1 MTPVT
6 KIFVV
11 LVCLFAFIF
20 TPLTIGFVAQS
31 YHWRTLAEQ
40 YQETITTMV
49 ATERATLSSAAS
61 AVSHYQAQR
70 EADRLRMRT
79 LENDISKL
87 EQRIDDL
94 IHNNEACD
102 ASRASWESS
111 AQTLSAQLKVI
122 NNHNQ
127 ALSEENSR
135 LTKSEQDLQARNLNL
150 QDRVE
155 ELSANS
161 VTLAQQ
167 LRQKIEEMT
176 AVRQENDQLRQ
187 SLQLGK
193 ASEVLT
199 SAVQPS
205 AQAGTPTKTGEI
217 RGSVTEVRS
226 TEGLASIDVGSS
238 AGVTEGMVMA
248 VIRNSEYICDL
259 IITDKVDPTQA
270 VGKIAMQGGSEI
282 RPGDTVIDERS
293 LMAR

>member
-31 YHWRTLAEQ
+31 YHWKTLATQ
-40 YQETITTMV
+40 YQDTITTMV
-49 ATERATLSSAAS
+49 ATERAALGSAAS

-70 EADRLRMRT
+70 ENDRLQMEA
-79 LENDISKL
+79 LKNDISKL
-87 EQRIDDL
+87 EQRIDQL
-94 IHNNEACD
+94 INEKEACD
-102 ASRASWESS
+102 ASRSSWESS
-111 AQTLSAQLKVI
+111 AQTLSAQIKVI

-127 ALSEENSR
+127 ALIEENAR
-135 LTKSEQDLQARNLNL
+135 LSNSEQELRARNLSL

-193 ASEVLT
+193 ASAALT
-199 SAVQPS
+199 SAAQPS
-205 AQAGTPTKTGEI
+205 ARAGTPSKISEI
-217 RGSVTEVRS
+217 RGSVTEVRA
-226 TEGLASIDVGSS
+226 TEGLASIDVGSA
-238 AGVTEGMVMA
+238 AGVSEGMVMA
-248 VIRNSEYICDL
+248 VIRNNEYICDL
-259 IITDKVDPTQA
+259 IITDKVDPTQS
-270 VGKIAMQGGSEI
+270 VGKIAVQGSKEI

>member
-1 MTPVT
+1 LTPVT

-31 YHWRTLAEQ
+31 YNWKALAEQ
-40 YQETITTMV
+40 YNTKMET
-49 ATERATLSSAAS
+49 ALANERATLASAAS
-61 AVSHYQAQR
+61 AISHYQDQR
-70 EADRLRMRT
+70 EKDRLRVQE
-79 LENDISKL
+79 LENNIAQL
-87 EQRIDDL
+87 EQLREQLTRDK
-94 IHNNEACD
+94 EASN
-102 ASRASWESS
+102 ASQADWERS

-122 NNHNQ
+122 NTHNQ
-127 ALSEENSR
+127 ALTEENGR
-135 LTKSEQDLQARNLNL
+135 LTKSEQDLQARNASL

-187 SLQLGK
+187 NLQLGK

-199 SAVQPS
+199 SAAQPS
-205 AQAGTPTKTGEI
+205 AKGTAPGAKSEI
-217 RGSVTEVRS
+217 RGSVTEVRAN
-226 TEGLASIDVGSS
+226 EGLASVDVGSA

-248 VIRNSEYICDL
+248 VIRDSDYICDL
-259 IITDKVDPTQA
+259 VITDKIDPTQA
-270 VGKIAMQGGSEI
+270 VGKIVIQGGKTV

>member
-31 YHWRTLAEQ
+31 YNWKELAEQ
-40 YQETITTMV
+40 YNSKMET
-49 ATERATLSSAAS
+49 ALANERATLASAAT
-61 AVSHYQAQR
+61 AVSHYQEQR
-70 EADRLRMRT
+70 EKDRLRAQE
-79 LENDISKL
+79 LEGRIAQL
-87 EQRIDDL
+87 EQQIQNL
-94 IHNNEACD
+94 ATEKKACD

-111 AQTLSAQLKVI
+111 AQTLSAQLEVI
-122 NNHNQ
+122 NTHNQ
-127 ALSEENSR
+127 ALIKENGQ
-135 LTKSEQDLQARNLNL
+135 LTKSEQDLQARNADL

-176 AVRQENDQLRQ
+176 AVRQENDDLRQ
-187 SLQLGK
+187 RLQLGK
-193 ASEVLT
+193 AGEALT
-199 SAVQPS
+199 SAARPS
-205 AQAGTPTKTGEI
+205 AQAGAPAPKSEI
-217 RGSVTEVRS
+217 RGSVTEVR
-226 TEGLASIDVGSS
+226 TNEGLASIDVGSS
-238 AGVTEGMVMA
+238 AGIMEGMVMA
-248 VIRNSEYICDL
+248 VVRGSDYICDL
-259 IITDKVDPTQA
+259 VITDKIDPTQA
-270 VGKIAMQGGSEI
+270 VGRIEVQDGKEI

>member
-70 EADRLRMRT
+70 ENDRLSMQS
-79 LENDISKL
+79 LKNEIAKL
-87 EQRIDDL
+87 EREKEQL
-94 IHNNEACD
+94 AHEKEECD

-187 SLQLGK
+187 SLQFGK
-193 ASEVLT
+193 ASGVLT
-199 SAVQPS
+199 SAAQPS
-205 AQAGTPTKTGEI
+205 AKAGAPAKTGEI

-270 VGKIAMQGGSEI
+270 VGKITVQGGKEI